1 MHYLL
6 YNNKTC
12 KLLKNIK
19 TNFNDIYPPVSQIQH
34 FYDQFYPGYKY
45 KVYKSLYPQSFLDDL
60 FTSTDSIS
68 FKLFNIEIKFI
79 IWTIS
84 KLFYKKPIVTEP
96 EVTEPEITEPEVIES
111 EITEPEVIESEIQGI
126 VEDFIIL
133 PEIKAF
139 NDFEHNFEIIEMYDQ
154 TDNII
159 VILFYN
165 KIMTYSNVAYF
176 KKEDIDCLKYLSD
189 YTDDIEIKN
198 IAFLPNN
205 STYLVNEFRYNF
217 DSRITNYL
225 LDIYKIHKFITKTDI
240 PKIYIKS
247 VLEFL
252 YSTYDIIFD
261 DVTNLSIDTF
271 RETFYQFNISKF
283 RMHLNILID
292 NNHICNIIK
301 FLGFTISNN
310 SIWYL
315 KIKPVPDTIDLN
327 LHDKI
332 SKLITATHIY
342 SADLRG
348 TKFADD

>member
-1 MHYLL
+1 
-6 YNNKTC
+6 
-12 KLLKNIK
+12 
-19 TNFNDIYPPVSQIQH
+19 
-34 FYDQFYPGYKY
+34 
-45 KVYKSLYPQSFLDDL
+45 
-60 FTSTDSIS
+60 
-68 FKLFNIEIKFI
+68 
-79 IWTIS
+79 
-84 KLFYKKPIVTEP
+84 
-96 EVTEPEITEPEVIES
+96 
-111 EITEPEVIESEIQGI
+111 
-126 VEDFIIL
+126 L